1 MRTVNEK
8 MIRMLWPLIAGAG
21 CMTVILT
28 AIDAF
33 NGLKQ
38 ATPHVGDI
46 VSFNASTVISAED
59 ATRLTVRRSGQSG
72 CVLAV
77 NILRQSGG
85 SLVVESQIAEAA
97 DRFRVHWAG
106 ARTTADSDDC
116 GDRADLVLEG
126 RELDILATVA
136 GGYGAGQTR
145 LPALMVDT
153 GPGHAETAMK

>member
-8 MIRMLWPLIAGAG
+8 MIRMLLPLIVGAG

-46 VSFNASTVISAED
+46 VSFSASSVTSAED
-59 ATRLTVRRSGQSG
+59 ATRLTVCRSGQSG

-77 NILRQSGG
+77 NVLRQSGG
-85 SLVVESQIAEAA
+85 SLVVESQIADAA
-97 DRFRVHWAG
+97 DSFRVHWAG

-136 GGYGAGQTR
+136 GGYGAGQR
-145 LPALMVDT
+145 HMPVLIADT
-153 GPGHAETAMK
+153 DPGRAGFAMK